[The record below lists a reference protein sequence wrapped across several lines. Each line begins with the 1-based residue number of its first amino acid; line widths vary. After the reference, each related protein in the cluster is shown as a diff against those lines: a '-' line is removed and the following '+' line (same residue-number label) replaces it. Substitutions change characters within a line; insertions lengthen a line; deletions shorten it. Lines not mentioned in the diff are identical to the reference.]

1 MDDTD
6 AGPSVYSHTYHACDM
21 IQVAFGETFCA
32 IKRIYPYDHLLFEKL
47 VRELV
52 VVVVSL
58 GRCHAVD
65 LFHFLKVAS
74 VTVLMHVVVLHQHLL
89 TDMILVEFVG
99 HDVRALSRNF
109 IFDLI
114 FFTDNNRSRVQL
126 TQVVFY
132 RVLNVHVYF
141 SEDILL
147 S

>member
-6 AGPSVYSHTYHACDM
+6 AGPSIDSHTYHACDM
-21 IQVAFGETFCA
+21 IQVAFGESFCA

-99 HDVRALSRNF
+99 HDVRALGRNF

-126 TQVVFY
+126 TQVVFDC
-132 RVLNVHVYF
+132 VLNVHVYF